1 MATSPEYTKEQLNY
15 YRICYVTTDILTE
28 GLRSVFKQEW
38 DNRYKAT
45 LGEWKDDPKS
55 GMDFYNSESPRNQK
69 RNAHLLV
76 TMTNGVRAQWDCTT
90 LFYAILYSD
99 CIGGGLS
106 TTVKTSVDVLRKFRN
121 EEFAHMPRGFLTD
134 ADFQTAISQVRGAF
148 QSLGLSSSIKQ
159 IDDLKNQTSF
169 PTEELRLIMNKVDD
183 LEEELRQEKQ
193 QRKVLED
200 QLEKEISPF
209 CVLPPK
215 PSHQVTERNR
225 EANEITKQLKQLKEA
240 NKNDISYLYISGNP
254 GSGKSQL
261 ARLVAKRFFD
271 EAKAIPSAAPC
282 VMTLNAANPD
292 SLLESYASFVRQLKC
307 PEYAV
312 TNTLNS
318 KDITTEE
325 KITNLKTL
333 VATKIDL
340 YTTWLL
346 VVDNVPSMS
355 WVHAYLPEWGNE
367 QWSNGQVLITTQ
379 DVKSIPLTNSF
390 VKHFSISRGMDV
402 DDACLLLAM
411 LSGISDCE
419 MGKEAAK
426 TLDYQPLALA
436 SAATYVN
443 QVRQKKATS
452 NFHWADFLEKV
463 QKGKRGSTE
472 KLLEESNPSYPKSM
486 TSATSLAVENVMLSD
501 KIIDQTFTLLSLCA
515 TQPLDFDIV
524 NNYILKVD
532 EQAEDKESI
541 DMTLKRCS
549 LVIFEEDQD
558 RAFIRVHQVVHDA
571 IKTVVMKDQ
580 SKRQMLHQTANAA
593 VTSFSQFID
602 AFPEDNR
609 QYSDTI
615 HIVPHLKAFIT
626 MNESLFPVENAHY
639 FTEKTRL
646 AEYVDSCLKLGV
658 ICTEHYEFHTA
669 RKYYDNA
676 LSRRLR
682 HVSPDHATV
691 ASIYDHLGILHR
703 KLGDP
708 NSAKEYHNR
717 ALEIKLKKFGN
728 DSINTASTFAHLGVT
743 HLRLG
748 DLEKAREY
756 QDSALKIYLKKL
768 RPDHSYVARSYGN
781 LGSIHKDMGELES
794 AKKYVSLALEIQLKT
809 CPNHTDVATTYSK
822 LGKIQQQLGDLERAK
837 EYQDRALAI
846 RLKKLGPDHTDVA
859 TTYSNLGYIHMQFGD
874 LERAREYHNR
884 SLEIELKK
892 LGNDNINTASTLAHL
907 GVIHLRLG
915 DLEKA
920 REYQDSA
927 LKIYLKKLRPDHSYV
942 ARSYGNLGSIH
953 KDMGELESAKKYVSL
968 ALEIQLKTCPD
979 HTDVAITYSRLSE
992 IHQQLG
998 DLERAKEYQDRALA
1012 IRLKNL
1018 GPDHTDVA
1026 TTYSKLGDIHQQLGD
1041 LERAKEY
1048 QDRALAIRLKKLGPD
1063 HTDVATTYSKLGE
1076 IHQQQGDLERAKEYQ
1091 DRAFAVRLKK
1101 LGPDHTDVATTY
1113 SKLGYIHMQLGDL
1126 ERAREYHNRTL
1137 EIELKK
1143 LGNDSINTANTL
1155 AHLGVIHLRLGDL
1168 EQAREYQDS
1177 ALKIYLKKL
1186 RPDHSYVARSYG
1198 NLGSIHKDMGELESA
1213 KKYVSLALEIQL
1225 KTCPD
1230 HTDVAITYSR
1240 LSEIHQQ
1247 LGDLERAKEY
1257 QDRALAIRLKNLG
1270 PDHTDVATTYSKL
1283 GDIHQQLG
1291 DLERAKEYQD
1301 HALAIRLK
1309 KLGPDHTDV
1318 ATTYSN

>member
-1 MATSPEYTKEQLNY
+1 M
-15 YRICYVTTDILTE
+15 
-28 GLRSVFKQEW
+28 
-38 DNRYKAT
+38 
-45 LGEWKDDPKS
+45 
-55 GMDFYNSESPRNQK
+55 
-69 RNAHLLV
+69 
-76 TMTNGVRAQWDCTT
+76 
-90 LFYAILYSD
+90 
-99 CIGGGLS
+99 
-106 TTVKTSVDVLRKFRN
+106 
-121 EEFAHMPRGFLTD
+121 
-134 ADFQTAISQVRGAF
+134 
-148 QSLGLSSSIKQ
+148 
-159 IDDLKNQTSF
+159 
-169 PTEELRLIMNKVDD
+169 
-183 LEEELRQEKQ
+183 
-193 QRKVLED
+193 
-200 QLEKEISPF
+200 
-209 CVLPPK
+209 
-215 PSHQVTERNR
+215 TERNR
-225 EANEITKQLKQLKEA
+225 EANEITKQLKELKEA
-240 NKNDISYLYISGNP
+240 NKNDTSYLYISGNP

-261 ARLVAKRFFD
+261 ARLVAKSFFD
-271 EAKAIPSAAPC
+271 EAMAIPSAAPC

-346 VVDNVPSMS
+346 VVDNVSSMS
-355 WVHAYLPEWGNE
+355 WVHAHLPEWGNE
-367 QWSNGQVLITTQ
+367 QQWSNGQVLITTQ
-379 DVKSIPLTNSF
+379 DVKSIPLIITNSF

-402 DDACLLLAM
+402 DDACSLLAM

-452 NFHWADFLEKV
+452 DFHWADFLEKV

-472 KLLEESNPSYPKSM
+472 KLLEESNLSYPKSM
-486 TSATSLAVENVMLSD
+486 TSVTSLAVENAMLSD

-515 TQPLDFDIV
+515 TQPLDLDIV
-524 NNYILKVD
+524 NNYIRKVDD

-626 MNESLFPVENAHY
+626 TNESLFSVENAHY

-646 AEYVDSCLKLGV
+646 AEYVNSCLKFGV

-676 LSRRLR
+676 LSCRLR

-691 ASIYDHLGILHR
+691 ASIYDHLGNLHR
-703 KLGDP
+703 ELGDP

-728 DSINTASTFAHLGVT
+728 DSISTASTF
-743 HLRLG
+743 
-748 DLEKAREY
+748 
-756 QDSALKIYLKKL
+756 
-768 RPDHSYVARSYGN
+768 
-781 LGSIHKDMGELES
+781 
-794 AKKYVSLALEIQLKT
+794 
-809 CPNHTDVATTYSK
+809 
-822 LGKIQQQLGDLERAK
+822 
-837 EYQDRALAI
+837 
-846 RLKKLGPDHTDVA
+846 
-859 TTYSNLGYIHMQFGD
+859 
-874 LERAREYHNR
+874 
-884 SLEIELKK
+884 
-892 LGNDNINTASTLAHL
+892 AHL

-915 DLEKA
+915 DLEQA

-927 LKIYLKKLRPDHSYV
+927 LKICLKKLRPDHSYV
-942 ARSYGNLGSIH
+942 ARCYGNLGSIH

-979 HTDVAITYSRLSE
+979 HTDVATTYSKLGE

-1012 IRLKNL
+1012 V
-1018 GPDHTDVA
+1018 T
-1026 TTYSKLGDIHQQLGD
+1026 
-1041 LERAKEY
+1041 
-1048 QDRALAIRLKKLGPD
+1048 LKKLGPD
-1063 HTDVATTYSKLGE
+1063 HTDVATAYSN
-1076 IHQQQGDLERAKEYQ
+1076 
-1091 DRAFAVRLKK
+1091 
-1101 LGPDHTDVATTY
+1101 
-1113 SKLGYIHMQLGDL
+1113 LGYIHMQLGDL

-1137 EIELKK
+1137 EIQLKK
-1143 LGNDSINTANTL
+1143 LGNDSIDTANTL
-1155 AHLGVIHLRLGDL
+1155 AHLGVIHLGLGDL

-1213 KKYVSLALEIQL
+1213 KKYVTLALEIQL

-1257 QDRALAIRLKNLG
+1257 QDRALAIRLKKLG

-1283 GDIHQQLG
+1283 GEIHQQLG

-1301 HALAIRLK
+1301 RALAIRLK
-1309 KLGPDHTDV
+1309 KLGPDHSDV
-1318 ATTYSN
+1318 ATTYSNLGYIHMQLGDLERAREYHNRSLEIKLKKLGNDSINTANTLAHLGVIHLRLGDLEQAREHQDSALKIYLKKLRPDHSYVAMAYGNFGSIHKSMGELESAKKYVSLALENQLKTCPDRTDVANTCFKLGEIHQTLGDLERVKEYQDRVSL

>member
-1 MATSPEYTKEQLNY
+1 MAASPEYTKEQLNY
-15 YRICYVTTDILTE
+15 YRICYVTTNILTE

-55 GMDFYNSESPRNQK
+55 GMDFYNSESLRNQK

-76 TMTNGVRAQWDCTT
+76 TITNGVRAQWDCTM

-99 CIGGGLS
+99 CIGRGLS

-121 EEFAHMPRGFLTD
+121 EKFAHMPRGFLTD
-134 ADFQTAISQVRGAF
+134 ADFQNAISQVRGAF
-148 QSLGLSSSIKQ
+148 QSLGLSSSTYQ
-159 IDDLKNQTSF
+159 IDDVKNQTSF
-169 PTEELRLIMNKVDD
+169 PTEELRLIMKKVDC

-200 QLEKEISPF
+200 QVEKEISPF

-215 PSHQVTERNR
+215 PSHHVTERNR
-225 EANEITKQLKQLKEA
+225 EANEITKQLKELKEA
-240 NKNDISYLYISGNP
+240 NKNHISYLYISGNP

-261 ARLVAKRFFD
+261 AGLVARRFFD

-282 VMTLNAANPD
+282 VMTLNAASPD
-292 SLLESYASFVRQLKC
+292 SLLESYASFVRQVRC

-318 KDITTEE
+318 RDIKIEE
-325 KITNLKTL
+325 KIANLKTL

-390 VKHFSISRGMDV
+390 VKHFSINRGMDV
-402 DDACLLLAM
+402 DDACSLLAM

-515 TQPLDFDIV
+515 TQPLDLNIV
-524 NNYILKVD
+524 NNYILNVD
-532 EQAEDKESI
+532 EQAEDKEAI
-541 DMTLKRCS
+541 DMTPKRCS

-626 MNESLFPVENAHY
+626 TNESLFSVENAHY

-646 AEYVDSCLKLGV
+646 AEYVNSCLKFGE
-658 ICTEHYEFHTA
+658 ICTEHNEFHTA

-676 LSRRLR
+676 LSCRLR
-682 HVSPDHATV
+682 HVTPDHATV

-728 DSINTASTFAHLGVT
+728 DSINTASTFTHLGVT
-743 HLRLG
+743 
-748 DLEKAREY
+748 
-756 QDSALKIYLKKL
+756 
-768 RPDHSYVARSYGN
+768 
-781 LGSIHKDMGELES
+781 
-794 AKKYVSLALEIQLKT
+794 
-809 CPNHTDVATTYSK
+809 
-822 LGKIQQQLGDLERAK
+822 
-837 EYQDRALAI
+837 
-846 RLKKLGPDHTDVA
+846 
-859 TTYSNLGYIHMQFGD
+859 
-874 LERAREYHNR
+874 
-884 SLEIELKK
+884 
-892 LGNDNINTASTLAHL
+892 
-907 GVIHLRLG
+907 
-915 DLEKA
+915 
-920 REYQDSA
+920 
-927 LKIYLKKLRPDHSYV
+927 
-942 ARSYGNLGSIH
+942 
-953 KDMGELESAKKYVSL
+953 
-968 ALEIQLKTCPD
+968 
-979 HTDVAITYSRLSE
+979 
-992 IHQQLG
+992 
-998 DLERAKEYQDRALA
+998 
-1012 IRLKNL
+1012 
-1018 GPDHTDVA
+1018 
-1026 TTYSKLGDIHQQLGD
+1026 
-1041 LERAKEY
+1041 
-1048 QDRALAIRLKKLGPD
+1048 
-1063 HTDVATTYSKLGE
+1063 
-1076 IHQQQGDLERAKEYQ
+1076 
-1091 DRAFAVRLKK
+1091 
-1101 LGPDHTDVATTY
+1101 
-1113 SKLGYIHMQLGDL
+1113 
-1126 ERAREYHNRTL
+1126 
-1137 EIELKK
+1137 
-1143 LGNDSINTANTL
+1143 
-1155 AHLGVIHLRLGDL
+1155 HLRLGDL

-1198 NLGSIHKDMGELESA
+1198 NLGSIHNHMGELESAKKYVSLALEIQLKTCPDHTDVATTYSKLGKIHRQLGDLERAKEYQDRALAIKLKKLGPDHTEVATTYSNLGYIHMQLGDLERAREYHNRTLEIKLKTFGNDSINTASTFAHLGVTHLRLGDLERAREYQDRALAIRLKKLGPDHTDVASTYSNLGEIHQQLGDLERAKEYQDRALAIILKKLGPDHTDVAISSHLGVIHQQLGVLERAKEYQDRALAFILKKLGPDHTDVGNTYSNLGVIHQQPGDLERVKDYQDRALAISLKKLGPDHTDVATTYSELGYIHMQLGDLERAEDYHNRAREIKLKKFSNDSINTASTFAHLGVTHLRLGDLEQAREYQDSALKIYLKKLRPDHSYVARSYGNLGSIHNHMGELESA

-1230 HTDVAITYSR
+1230 HTDVAITYAR
-1240 LSEIHQQ
+1240 LGEIHQQ
-1247 LGDLERAKEY
+1247 LYANVGR
-1257 QDRALAIRLKNLG
+1257 
-1270 PDHTDVATTYSKL
+1270 
-1283 GDIHQQLG
+1283 
-1291 DLERAKEYQD
+1291 
-1301 HALAIRLK
+1301 
-1309 KLGPDHTDV
+1309 
-1318 ATTYSN
+1318 

>member
-1 MATSPEYTKEQLNY
+1 MAASPEYTKEQLNY
-15 YRICYVTTDILTE
+15 YRICYITTDILTE

-38 DNRYKAT
+38 DNRYKGT

-76 TMTNGVRAQWDCTT
+76 TITNGVRAQWDCTM

-99 CIGGGLS
+99 CIGRGLS
-106 TTVKTSVDVLRKFRN
+106 TAVKTSVDVLRKFRN

-134 ADFQTAISQVRGAF
+134 ADFQNAISQVRGAF
-148 QSLGLSSSIKQ
+148 QSLGLSSSTKQ
-159 IDDLKNQTSF
+159 IDDVKNQTSF

-402 DDACLLLAM
+402 DDACSFLAM

-463 QKGKRGSTE
+463 EKGKRGSTE

-501 KIIDQTFTLLSLCA
+501 KIVDQTFTLLSLCA
-515 TQPLDFDIV
+515 RQPLDLDIV

-541 DMTLKRCS
+541 HMTLKRCS

-571 IKTVVMKDQ
+571 IKTLLMKDQ
-580 SKRQMLHQTANAA
+580 SKRQMLHRTAKAA

-626 MNESLFPVENAHY
+626 MNESVFSVENAHY

-646 AEYVDSCLKLGV
+646 AEYVNSCLSLGE
-658 ICTEHYEFHTA
+658 ICTEHCEFHTA

-676 LSRRLR
+676 LSCRLR
-682 HVSPDHATV
+682 HVSPDHACV
-691 ASIYDHLGILHR
+691 ASIYHHLGILNK
-703 KLGDP
+703 KLGDL
-708 NSAKEYHNR
+708 NRAREYHNR
-717 ALEIKLKKFGN
+717 ALKIKLKKLGKDN
-728 DSINTASTFAHLGVT
+728 ISTASAFT
-743 HLRLG
+743 HLSLLHLQLG
-748 DLEKAREY
+748 DLKQAKEY
-756 QDSALKIYLKKL
+756 QDSALKIYLKKC
-768 RPDHSYVARSYGN
+768 RPDQLRC
-781 LGSIHKDMGELES
+781 KEL
-794 AKKYVSLALEIQLKT
+794 
-809 CPNHTDVATTYSK
+809 
-822 LGKIQQQLGDLERAK
+822 R
-837 EYQDRALAI
+837 
-846 RLKKLGPDHTDVA
+846 
-859 TTYSNLGYIHMQFGD
+859 
-874 LERAREYHNR
+874 
-884 SLEIELKK
+884 
-892 LGNDNINTASTLAHL
+892 
-907 GVIHLRLG
+907 
-915 DLEKA
+915 
-920 REYQDSA
+920 
-927 LKIYLKKLRPDHSYV
+927 
-942 ARSYGNLGSIH
+942 
-953 KDMGELESAKKYVSL
+953 
-968 ALEIQLKTCPD
+968 
-979 HTDVAITYSRLSE
+979 
-992 IHQQLG
+992 
-998 DLERAKEYQDRALA
+998 
-1012 IRLKNL
+1012 
-1018 GPDHTDVA
+1018 
-1026 TTYSKLGDIHQQLGD
+1026 
-1041 LERAKEY
+1041 
-1048 QDRALAIRLKKLGPD
+1048 
-1063 HTDVATTYSKLGE
+1063 
-1076 IHQQQGDLERAKEYQ
+1076 
-1091 DRAFAVRLKK
+1091 
-1101 LGPDHTDVATTY
+1101 
-1113 SKLGYIHMQLGDL
+1113 
-1126 ERAREYHNRTL
+1126 
-1137 EIELKK
+1137 
-1143 LGNDSINTANTL
+1143 
-1155 AHLGVIHLRLGDL
+1155 
-1168 EQAREYQDS
+1168 
-1177 ALKIYLKKL
+1177 
-1186 RPDHSYVARSYG
+1186 
-1198 NLGSIHKDMGELESA
+1198 
-1213 KKYVSLALEIQL
+1213 
-1225 KTCPD
+1225 
-1230 HTDVAITYSR
+1230 
-1240 LSEIHQQ
+1240 
-1247 LGDLERAKEY
+1247 
-1257 QDRALAIRLKNLG
+1257 
-1270 PDHTDVATTYSKL
+1270 
-1283 GDIHQQLG
+1283 
-1291 DLERAKEYQD
+1291 
-1301 HALAIRLK
+1301 
-1309 KLGPDHTDV
+1309 
-1318 ATTYSN
+1318 

>member
-1 MATSPEYTKEQLNY
+1 MAASPEYTKEQLNY

-55 GMDFYNSESPRNQK
+55 GMDFNNSESPRNQK

-76 TMTNGVRAQWDCTT
+76 TITNGVRAQWDCTM

-99 CIGGGLS
+99 CIGRGLS
-106 TTVKTSVDVLRKFRN
+106 TAVETSVDILRKFRN
-121 EEFAHMPRGFLTD
+121 EEFAHMPRGFLTNK
-134 ADFQTAISQVRGAF
+134 DFQNAISKVRGAF
-148 QSLGLSSSIKQ
+148 QSLGLSTKQ
-159 IDDLKNQTSF
+159 IDDVKNQTSF
-169 PTEELRLIMNKVDD
+169 PTEELSFIMKKVDD

-193 QRKVLED
+193 KRKVLED

-209 CVLPPK
+209 SILPPK
-215 PSHQVTERNR
+215 PSHHVTERSR
-225 EANEITKQLKQLKEA
+225 EANEITKQLKGLKEA

-261 ARLVAKRFFD
+261 AGLVAKRFFD

-282 VMTLNAANPD
+282 VMTLNATSPD
-292 SLLESYASFVRQLKC
+292 SLLESYASFVRQLRC

-318 KDITTEE
+318 RDIKIEE
-325 KITNLKTL
+325 KIANLKTL

-346 VVDNVPSMS
+346 VVDNVSNMS
-355 WVHAYLPEWGNE
+355 WVHAYLPERGNE

-402 DDACLLLAM
+402 DDACSLLAM

-515 TQPLDFDIV
+515 TQPLDLDIV

-580 SKRQMLHQTANAA
+580 SKRQVLPQTASAA

-609 QYSDTI
+609 RYSDTI

-626 MNESLFPVENAHY
+626 INESLFSVENAHY
-639 FTEKTRL
+639 FTEETRL
-646 AEYVDSCLKLGV
+646 TEYVNSCLKLGA
-658 ICTEHYEFHTA
+658 ICTEHCEFHSA

-676 LSRRLR
+676 LSGQLRR
-682 HVSPDHATV
+682 VSPDHACV
-691 ASIYDHLGILHR
+691 ASIYNHLGILHQN
-703 KLGDP
+703 LGDLDR
-708 NSAKEYHNR
+708 AREYHNC
-717 ALEIKLKKFGN
+717 ALKINQTKFGN
-728 DSINTASTFAHLGVT
+728 DSIYDSINTANTLVNLGGTHLLLDDFEQAKEYQESARKIYREKIGIDFARCFGSLASIHMAESELMNKFQRFKMFLEIMLKDFPDHLDVAPVYHKLGVIHET
-743 HLRLG
+743 LG
-748 DLEKAREY
+748 DLE
-756 QDSALKIYLKKL
+756 L
-768 RPDHSYVARSYGN
+768 
-781 LGSIHKDMGELES
+781 
-794 AKKYVSLALEIQLKT
+794 
-809 CPNHTDVATTYSK
+809 
-822 LGKIQQQLGDLERAK
+822 AK
-837 EYQDRALAI
+837 ECHDTSLAI

-859 TTYSNLGYIHMQFGD
+859 TTYSSLGHVY
-874 LERAREYHNR
+874 
-884 SLEIELKK
+884 
-892 LGNDNINTASTLAHL
+892 LG
-907 GVIHLRLG
+907 LG
-915 DLEKA
+915 DLE
-920 REYQDSA
+920 Q
-927 LKIYLKKLRPDHSYV
+927 
-942 ARSYGNLGSIH
+942 
-953 KDMGELESAKKYVSL
+953 
-968 ALEIQLKTCPD
+968 
-979 HTDVAITYSRLSE
+979 
-992 IHQQLG
+992 
-998 DLERAKEYQDRALA
+998 AKEF
-1012 IRLKNL
+1012 
-1018 GPDHTDVA
+1018 
-1026 TTYSKLGDIHQQLGD
+1026 
-1041 LERAKEY
+1041 
-1048 QDRALAIRLKKLGPD
+1048 QDRALAIRLKKLGPE
-1063 HTDVATTYSKLGE
+1063 HTDVATAYSHLSAIYLRLGE
-1076 IHQQQGDLERAKEYQ
+1076 AERAKKYG
-1091 DRAFAVRLKK
+1091 DLAFDIRRKK
-1101 LGPDHTDVATTY
+1101 LGPDHQEVATDCY
-1113 SKLGYIHMQLGDL
+1113 NLGVIHLQLGDLKQAKEYNDRALAIRQKKLGPDHFGVGLIYSSLAIIYLLLGDLEHAKEYAELAFAITLKTQGPQHRKVVEDCCILASIHHGLGDL
-1126 ERAREYHNRTL
+1126 ERAEEYYHYA
-1137 EIELKK
+1137 KGGK
-1143 LGNDSINTANTL
+1143 
-1155 AHLGVIHLRLGDL
+1155 GVSGWC
-1168 EQAREYQDS
+1168 
-1177 ALKIYLKKL
+1177 
-1186 RPDHSYVARSYG
+1186 RS
-1198 NLGSIHKDMGELESA
+1198 HQERKA
-1213 KKYVSLALEIQL
+1213 K
-1225 KTCPD
+1225 
-1230 HTDVAITYSR
+1230 
-1240 LSEIHQQ
+1240 
-1247 LGDLERAKEY
+1247 
-1257 QDRALAIRLKNLG
+1257 
-1270 PDHTDVATTYSKL
+1270 
-1283 GDIHQQLG
+1283 
-1291 DLERAKEYQD
+1291 
-1301 HALAIRLK
+1301 
-1309 KLGPDHTDV
+1309 
-1318 ATTYSN
+1318 